1 MLGAMP
7 MLENLSFPCGALA
20 KLSRQALY
28 MTPSSFDWSMH
39 AFFWK
44 GMKGP
49 LMFLKITNSR

>member
-1 MLGAMP
+1 